1 MIRELRI
8 YWRLRPYLA
17 QLKELGRMKLSVNV
31 IIQVLALVAQAA
43 NAVLDL
49 MPTPRSKAIA
59 AGVIA
64 IAQGVAA
71 GLAHFSN
78 PDGTPAAA
86 PYIRGPK

>member
-1 MIRELRI
+1 
-8 YWRLRPYLA
+8 
-17 QLKELGRMKLSVNV
+17 MKFSANMV
-31 IIQVLALVAQAA
+31 IQILALVAQAA
-43 NAVLDL
+43 NAVLDVL
-49 MPTPRSKAIA
+49 PSPKSKAIA

-86 PYIRGPK
+86 PYIRGQK